1 MQITQI
7 KKIGKGE
14 RYSIFIDGIFDCAL
28 ETEILVK
35 AKLKEGQEIEED
47 EWREIKLK
55 NSNLACFDRGLSY
68 LEKSL
73 KTKKQL
79 KEYLKSKGYLEESI
93 DKAINKLEDYGY
105 IDDSVFAESFIQTY
119 KNKKGNKKLR
129 FELLSKGVAREIID
143 EKLEQLVSE
152 EEATEICKNILK
164 KYLKNKVFDA
174 KTKNKAYA
182 HLINKGF
189 GSEIALKVLSEV
201 KDESWD

>member
-79 KEYLKSKGYLEESI
+79 KEKSL
-93 DKAINKLEDYGY
+93 
-105 IDDSVFAESFIQTY
+105 T
-119 KNKKGNKKLR
+119 
-129 FELLSKGVAREIID
+129 LS
-143 EKLEQLVSE
+143 L
-152 EEATEICKNILK
+152 T
-164 KYLKNKVFDA
+164 F
-174 KTKNKAYA
+174 
-182 HLINKGF
+182 
-189 GSEIALKVLSEV
+189 
-201 KDESWD
+201 